1 MILMLLT
8 EQAINKLVLAVQTKE
23 PVTGLT
29 HSFYNYPA
37 RFSPHFARE
46 IIKAFT
52 KPGDLVYDPFMGGG
66 TTLVEAS
73 ALGRRA
79 VGNDINSLAVFIAQ
93 AKTTLL
99 SAAEIAEINNWTL
112 TLPPKLNLHHPP
124 VRAIEWAELGYQ
136 RNINTKTTWRIRKL
150 IELALSHIL
159 ELPTEKQQRFARCSL
174 LKTAQWALDCRKEV
188 PIVSSFRNQLI
199 RNINIMIESVE
210 QYATIIE
217 ERYGGSVPPCVCFCG
232 STDGIEN
239 SSQWDGLTSPSLILT
254 SPPYPGVHVVYH
266 RWQIHGRKETPAPF
280 WIANSLDG
288 NGGAYYTFGDRRQK
302 HLTGYFEQT
311 EANFASLA
319 KVCNE
324 NTWIVQLIAFSDP
337 TWQLDRYLTVMDD
350 VGLTE
355 IRLDQLANSP
365 DGRIWRDVPNRK
377 WYAEQKGYTNSSK
390 EVVLF
395 HRLKH
400 AP

>member
-1 MILMLLT
+1 
-8 EQAINKLVLAVQTKE
+8 
-23 PVTGLT
+23 
-29 HSFYNYPA
+29 
-37 RFSPHFARE
+37 
-46 IIKAFT
+46 
-52 KPGDLVYDPFMGGG
+52 
-66 TTLVEAS
+66 
-73 ALGRRA
+73 
-79 VGNDINSLAVFIAQ
+79 
-93 AKTTLL
+93 
-99 SAAEIAEINNWTL
+99 
-112 TLPPKLNLHHPP
+112 
-124 VRAIEWAELGYQ
+124 
-136 RNINTKTTWRIRKL
+136 
-150 IELALSHIL
+150 
-159 ELPTEKQQRFARCSL
+159 
-174 LKTAQWALDCRKEV
+174 
-188 PIVSSFRNQLI
+188 
-199 RNINIMIESVE
+199 
-210 QYATIIE
+210 
-217 ERYGGSVPPCVCFCG
+217 
-232 STDGIEN
+232 
-239 SSQWDGLTSPSLILT
+239 
-254 SPPYPGVHVVYH
+254 
-266 RWQIHGRKETPAPF
+266 
-280 WIANSLDG
+280 
-288 NGGAYYTFGDRRQK
+288 YTFGDRRQK